1 MYEEPAGLFIRE
13 KHLAETATLSKLYVL
28 PHYHGKGVAARLFKE
43 AIN

>member
-1 MYEEPAGLFIRE
+1 MYEEPVGLFIIE

-28 PHYHGKGVAARLFKE
+28 PYYHGKRVAPRLFKE